1 MSARAGHV
9 AFSDAVRAVQA
20 ERGSRDAYA
29 RVEAHPGGGSE
40 TEVTDDL
47 RAFLAQ
53 IDTAF
58 LATASADGQPYVQHR
73 GGPKGFIRALDEHTL
88 AFADLRGN
96 RQYISTGNLRENDR
110 VCLFLIDYA
119 RRARVKVWG
128 HAEIVAATHELA
140 ASLGPPPA
148 KAKVEQVMVIHVD
161 AWDSNCPQHIPV
173 KLDATDVAVAI
184 DKLQARIAELEAENA
199 ALLARVSKNRDT
211 EPSI

>member
-1 MSARAGHV
+1 MSGRAGHV

-20 ERGSRDAYA
+20 ERGSREAYA

-40 TEVTDDL
+40 TEVTGDL
-47 RAFLAQ
+47 RGFLAQ

-73 GGPKGFIRALDEHTL
+73 GGPKGFIRALDDHTL

-128 HAEIVAATHELA
+128 RAEVVAATPELLA
-140 ASLGPPPA
+140 QLGPLAPR
-148 KAKVEQVMVIHVD
+148 AKVEQVMIIHVD
-161 AWDSNCPQHIPV
+161 AWDMNCPQHIPV
-173 KLDATDVAVAI
+173 KLDIAEVAVTFE
-184 DKLQARIAELEAENA
+184 KLQARIAELEAENTQLRA
-199 ALLARVSKNRDT
+199 AR
-211 EPSI
+211 

>member
-1 MSARAGHV
+1 MSRGAGHI
-9 AFSDAVRAVQA
+9 AFSDAVRTVQA

-73 GGPKGFIRALDEHTL
+73 GGPKGFIRALDAHTL

-96 RQYISTGNLRENDR
+96 RQYISAGNLRENDR

-119 RRARVKVWG
+119 HRARVKVWG
-128 HAEIVAATHELA
+128 RAEVMAATPALLTQ
-140 ASLGPPPA
+140 LGPLPA
-148 KAKVEQVMVIHVD
+148 KARVEQVMVIHVD
-161 AWDSNCPQHIPV
+161 AWDINCPQHIPV
-173 KLDATDVAVAI
+173 KLDAADVARAI
-184 DKLQARIAELEAENA
+184 ARLEDRIAQLEAENERLRA
-199 ALLARVSKNRDT
+199 AG
-211 EPSI
+211 